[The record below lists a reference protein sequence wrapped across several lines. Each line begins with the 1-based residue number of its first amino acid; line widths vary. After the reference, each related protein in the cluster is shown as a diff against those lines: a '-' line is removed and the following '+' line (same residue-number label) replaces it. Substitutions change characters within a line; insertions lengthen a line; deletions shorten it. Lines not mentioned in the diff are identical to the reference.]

1 MIEQSRYPQFIR
13 CLSLGLLLG
22 VGSTTSTNLWADTW
36 YQVEVILVGY
46 LNPTDMDKETWPA
59 AIDEPSSSENKVI
72 LQYGEITP
80 DLALPVDTFQSLQQ
94 KSIRPTA
101 DNTLGQS
108 SSVPAIADSSAVEN
122 GELSVPSAPLTAT
135 ADTSAPL
142 DESFNQPQIDQQ
154 MRVIGLEQQRLEI
167 SALYP
172 DSFYPLAEDSE
183 SILESAAARI
193 ARSRDM
199 TVLAHYAWNEQIQEK
214 TQALHHPVK
223 IEVNKKFDINV
234 VGEFYLYKS
243 RYIHLEG
250 HWAVQH
256 YQRPEGMLK
265 ALNRMPCSAIDE
277 LTSMD
282 LLLNQIACHDKNIMV
297 DIPLRAAHVEQSRR
311 MRSDEVHYI
320 DHPLMGVL
328 VTTRRIED
336 PRLSVEE
343 AQVESAINKQSATS
357 NMDDNPLLSS
367 EITTSIPQ

>member
-59 AIDEPSSSENKVI
+59 AIDEPSSHEDKVI

-80 DLALPVDTFQSLQQ
+80 DLALSVDTFQSLQQ

-108 SSVPAIADSSAVEN
+108 SSVPAIADSSAAEN
-122 GELSVPSAPLTAT
+122 GVLSVPLTAT

-142 DESFNQPQIDQQ
+142 DESLNQPKTDQQ

-223 IEVNKKFDINV
+223 INVNKKFDINV

-357 NMDDNPLLSS
+357 NMDNNPLLSL